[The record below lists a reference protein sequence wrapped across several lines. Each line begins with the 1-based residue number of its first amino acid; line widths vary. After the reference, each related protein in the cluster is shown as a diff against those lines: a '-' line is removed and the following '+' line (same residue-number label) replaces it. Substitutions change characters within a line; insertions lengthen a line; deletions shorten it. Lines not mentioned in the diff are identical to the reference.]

1 MTSSFFVAAFPLVS
15 SYYLLERRQ
24 YVNTTNENPKSDFKY
39 VNYIYVHTCTFCRKL
54 RGEKWIPTSV
64 RWVLVTYLVKVW
76 TFNYFLSHNRTTKQC
91 KFWPSAYLTTLQ
103 TRVQHCSWEFRAVP
117 WFVKREAYYFYFR
130 RMFVRQCNDR
140 KADVL
145 GYSLT

>member
-76 TFNYFLSHNRTTKQC
+76 TFNFFLSHNRTTEQG
-91 KFWPSAYLTTLQ
+91 KFWPSALQ
-103 TRVQHCSWEFRAVP
+103 TRVQHCSWELRAVL
-117 WFVKREAYYFYFR
+117 WFVKREADCCYVFPSYARTTVYR
-130 RMFVRQCNDR
+130 
-140 KADVL
+140 
-145 GYSLT
+145 